1 LHSGA
6 HNAENLMLRK
16 LLLAGALALTVA
28 GSPAAAQNVENVQ
41 ELIVAQLAD
50 QGFSRV
56 RISKTLLGRVR
67 IFATSADYSR
77 EIIINPRT
85 GEILRD
91 YWTDLA
97 EARARTLISPDH
109 RGDDNASG
117 PGPAKQD
124 DDDHDDDDDD
134 HDDDDD
140 DDDDGKDDNG
150 KDDNGKDDDSGD
162 DD

>member
-1 LHSGA
+1 
-6 HNAENLMLRK
+6 MLRK
-16 LLLAGALALTVA
+16 LLMAGALALTVA
-28 GSPAAAQNVENVQ
+28 GSPAAAQDVASVQ
-41 ELIVAQLAD
+41 EMIVAQLAD

-97 EARARTLISPDH
+97 EARARTLFSPDN
-109 RGDDNASG
+109 RRDDKSSG
-117 PGPAKQD
+117 PGSANQ
-124 DDDHDDDDDD
+124 DDDDD

-140 DDDDGKDDNG
+140 DDDDKDDDD
-150 KDDNGKDDDSGD
+150 KDDDKDDDSGD